1 MHHVLLLEDEVPLLN
16 ALARSLH
23 QPGELE
29 LVAVG
34 SLREAVL
41 SLDVQ
46 PPNLIISD
54 LDLPDGTGL
63 DLLPELAARGL
74 GVPVVII
81 TAHLG
86 RFSAELPASPNI
98 EVLAKPFGIETL
110 KTIVNQR
117 LHSVDLPHPAFAVA
131 DYLQLAGMAR
141 RSVRLAVHQG
151 QEPLGEIVVQ
161 DGQPRWAADHL
172 GEGEDAFRR
181 LAMLPRAEVSCEVL
195 TAPRSQANL
204 SGSLEHL
211 LIDAARHVDET
222 RRASSSGRGRALAAR
237 PGSGQ
242 YAVAA
247 SSAPAAA
254 PSLPPPPPLRG
265 ATRPPLP
272 PRPAPAS
279 GGAPGS
285 PSSSKLQAQEKP
297 VNLSKPKVSVPQLL
311 QLDSS
316 LKAGAR
322 ADHHGSVIEA
332 VGELDAETACAVAT
346 MAARDLAEA
355 AAELGFG
362 RLDAW
367 QLSLGSSTWYVAIGR
382 DDLVITQGGVNK
394 NPGALLRKLA
404 KSCGA
409 RS

>member
-1 MHHVLLLEDEVPLLN
+1 MHHVLLLEDEAPLRN

-23 QPGELE
+23 QPGELKV
-29 LVAVG
+29 VAAG
-34 SLREAVL
+34 SLREAVR

-46 PPNLIISD
+46 PPNLVISD
-54 LDLPDGTGL
+54 LDLPDGMGL

-74 GVPVVII
+74 RVPVVII

-86 RFSAELPASPNI
+86 RFSAELPVSPNVH
-98 EVLAKPFGIETL
+98 VLAKPFAIEAL
-110 KTIVNQR
+110 KTVVNRCLQ
-117 LHSVDLPHPAFAVA
+117 SVAVPQPAFAVA

-141 RSVRLAVHQG
+141 RSVRLAVHQS

-161 DGQPRWAADHL
+161 DGEPRWAADHL

-181 LAMLPRAEVSCEVL
+181 LALLPHADVSCEVL
-195 TAPRSQANL
+195 AAPLSQANL

-211 LIDAARHVDET
+211 LIDAARHADET
-222 RRASSSGRGRALAAR
+222 LRASSSGRGRAPLAR
-237 PGSGQ
+237 PGSGEHP
-242 YAVAA
+242 VVP

-254 PSLPPPPPLRG
+254 PSLPPPPLRV
-265 ATRPPLP
+265 ASPPPLP

-279 GGAPGS
+279 GGAAGA
-285 PSSSKLQAQEKP
+285 PSSSKLHAQEKP
-297 VNLSKPKVSVPQLL
+297 VNLSKPKISIQQLL

-316 LKAGAR
+316 FKAGAR
-322 ADHHGSVIEA
+322 ADRHGSVLEA

-367 QLSLGSSTWYVAIGR
+367 QLSIGSSTWYVAVGR

-394 NPGALLRKLA
+394 NPGATLRKLA

>member
-1 MHHVLLLEDEVPLLN
+1 MHHVLLLEDEAPLRN

-34 SLREAVL
+34 SLSEAVR

-46 PPNLIISD
+46 PPNLVISD

-74 GVPVVII
+74 RVPVVII

-86 RFSAELPASPNI
+86 RFSAELPVSPNV
-98 EVLAKPFGIETL
+98 EVLIKPLGIETL
-110 KTIVNQR
+110 KTIVHQR
-117 LHSVDLPHPAFAVA
+117 LQSLDLPHPAFAVA

-151 QEPLGEIVVQ
+151 HEPLGEIVVQ
-161 DGQPRWAADHL
+161 DGEPRWAADHL
-172 GEGEDAFRR
+172 GEGEEAFRR
-181 LAMLPRAEVSCEVL
+181 LALLPRAGVSCEVL
-195 TAPRSQANL
+195 AAPLSQANL

-211 LIDAARHVDET
+211 LIDAARHADET
-222 RRASSSGRGRALAAR
+222 RRASASGRATARTPQPSSGEYA
-237 PGSGQ
+237 
-242 YAVAA
+242 AVAG
-247 SSAPAAA
+247 SAPAEA
-254 PSLPPPPPLRG
+254 SSQPPPVRG

-272 PRPAPAS
+272 PRPAPPS
-279 GGAPGS
+279 GGAPGT

-297 VNLSKPKVSVPQLL
+297 VNLSKPKISVQQLL

-322 ADHHGSVIEA
+322 ADRHGSVLEA
-332 VGELDAETACAVAT
+332 VGELDAETACACAT

-394 NPGALLRKLA
+394 NPGATLRKLA